1 MAGRLP
7 RGRSTKK
14 RSRGKRYLIVTNGKV
29 TEKEY
34 FEKLV
39 DLYGLRG
46 RVVID
51 KGAAGRD
58 PKTLVERAADLK
70 AKEDREA
77 RKERFDSWE
86 SVWAVTDVDGFSM
99 FAAQQL
105 ARQEAVGLA
114 VSNPCFEVWLIDHMI
129 VCPESCSETKACEK
143 KAQEL
148 GVTCS
153 RGKKSKSLEKSKA
166 IGFPI
171 TKERV
176 DKALQNAQ
184 GHNSDRKR
192 QVRLH
197 SVDQA
202 GKYSVW
208 TDVPSIVDCLRSSVQ
223 G

>member
-14 RSRGKRYLIVTNGKV
+14 RSRGKRYLIVINGKV

-34 FEKLV
+34 FERLV

-70 AKEDREA
+70 AKEDKEA
-77 RKERFDSWE
+77 RRERFDSWE
-86 SVWAVTDVDGFSM
+86 SVWAVTDVDAFSM

-184 GHNSDRKR
+184 VHNSDRKR

-208 TDVPSIVDCLRSSVQ
+208 TDVPSIVDCLRSSTQ
-223 G
+223 E

>member
-7 RGRSTKK
+7 RGRSTKR

-34 FEKLV
+34 FERLV

-70 AKEDREA
+70 AKEDKEA
-77 RKERFDSWE
+77 RRERFDSWE
-86 SVWAVTDVDGFSM
+86 SVWAVTDVDAFSM

-184 GHNSDRKR
+184 VHNSDRKR

-223 G
+223 E

>member
-148 GVTCS
+148 GATCS

-223 G
+223 E

>member
-34 FEKLV
+34 FERLV

-77 RKERFDSWE
+77 RRERFDSWE
-86 SVWAVTDVDGFSM
+86 SVWAVTDVDAFSM

-184 GHNSDRKR
+184 VHNSDRKR

-208 TDVPSIVDCLRSSVQ
+208 TDDPSIVDCLRSSTQ
-223 G
+223 E

>member
-1 MAGRLP
+1 M
-7 RGRSTKK
+7 
-14 RSRGKRYLIVTNGKV
+14 
-29 TEKEY
+29 
-34 FEKLV
+34 
-39 DLYGLRG
+39 
-46 RVVID
+46 
-51 KGAAGRD
+51 
-58 PKTLVERAADLK
+58 K
-70 AKEDREA
+70 AKEDKEA

-86 SVWAVTDVDGFSM
+86 SVWAVTDVDAFSM

-184 GHNSDRKR
+184 VHNSDRKR

-223 G
+223 E

>member
-29 TEKEY
+29 TEKEC

-223 G
+223 E

>member
-208 TDVPSIVDCLRSSVQ
+208 TDAPSIVDCLRSSVQ
-223 G
+223 E

>member
-34 FEKLV
+34 FERLV
-39 DLYGLRG
+39 DLYGLRS

-77 RKERFDSWE
+77 RRERFDSWE
-86 SVWAVTDVDGFSM
+86 SVWAVTDVDAFSM

-184 GHNSDRKR
+184 VHNSDRKR

-223 G
+223 E

>member
-34 FEKLV
+34 FERLV

-77 RKERFDSWE
+77 KRERFDSWE
-86 SVWAVTDVDGFSM
+86 SVWAVTDVDAFSM

-184 GHNSDRKR
+184 VHNSDRKR

-208 TDVPSIVDCLRSSVQ
+208 TDVPSIVDCLRSSTQ
-223 G
+223 E

>member
-1 MAGRLP
+1 
-7 RGRSTKK
+7 
-14 RSRGKRYLIVTNGKV
+14 
-29 TEKEY
+29 
-34 FEKLV
+34 
-39 DLYGLRG
+39 
-46 RVVID
+46 
-51 KGAAGRD
+51 
-58 PKTLVERAADLK
+58 
-70 AKEDREA
+70 
-77 RKERFDSWE
+77 
-86 SVWAVTDVDGFSM
+86 
-99 FAAQQL
+99 
-105 ARQEAVGLA
+105 
-114 VSNPCFEVWLIDHMI
+114 MI

-208 TDVPSIVDCLRSSVQ
+208 TDVPSIVDCLRSSTQ
-223 G
+223 E

>member
-153 RGKKSKSLEKSKA
+153 RGRRASHLKSRRQSAFRLRRNGWTRRYKMRRGTTRIASGRC
-166 IGFPI
+166 GFI
-171 TKERV
+171 
-176 DKALQNAQ
+176 LLI
-184 GHNSDRKR
+184 R
-192 QVRLH
+192 QA
-197 SVDQA
+197 SIQFGQMFQA
-202 GKYSVW
+202 
-208 TDVPSIVDCLRSSVQ
+208 
-223 G
+223 

>member
-34 FEKLV
+34 FERLV

-70 AKEDREA
+70 AKEDKEA
-77 RKERFDSWE
+77 RRERFDSWE
-86 SVWAVTDVDGFSM
+86 SVWAVTDVDAVSM

-184 GHNSDRKR
+184 VHNSDRKR

-223 G
+223 E

>member
-34 FEKLV
+34 FERLV

-70 AKEDREA
+70 AKEDKEA

-129 VCPESCSETKACEK
+129 VCPEFCSETKACEK

-223 G
+223 E

>member
-34 FEKLV
+34 FERLV

-70 AKEDREA
+70 AKEDKEA

-114 VSNPCFEVWLIDHMI
+114 ISNPCFEVWLIDHVI
-129 VCPESCSETKACEK
+129 VCPESCAETKACEK

-153 RGKKSKSLEKSKA
+153 RGKKSRSLEKSKA
-166 IGFPI
+166 IGFSI

-176 DKALQNAQ
+176 VKALQNAQ

-192 QVRLH
+192 QIRFH

-202 GKYSVW
+202 CKYSVW
-208 TDVPSIVDCLRSSVQ
+208 TDVPSIVDCLRSSTQ
-223 G
+223 E

>member
-34 FEKLV
+34 FERLV

-70 AKEDREA
+70 AKEDKEA

-129 VCPESCSETKACEK
+129 VCPEFCSETKA
-143 KAQEL
+143 
-148 GVTCS
+148 
-153 RGKKSKSLEKSKA
+153 
-166 IGFPI
+166 
-171 TKERV
+171 
-176 DKALQNAQ
+176 
-184 GHNSDRKR
+184 
-192 QVRLH
+192 
-197 SVDQA
+197 
-202 GKYSVW
+202 
-208 TDVPSIVDCLRSSVQ
+208 
-223 G
+223 

>member
-34 FEKLV
+34 FERLV

-70 AKEDREA
+70 AKEDKEA

-114 VSNPCFEVWLIDHMI
+114 ISNPCFEVWLIDHVI

-184 GHNSDRKR
+184 VHNSDRKR

-208 TDVPSIVDCLRSSVQ
+208 TDVPSIVDCLRSSTQ
-223 G
+223 E

>member
-34 FEKLV
+34 FERLV

-70 AKEDREA
+70 AKEDKEA
-77 RKERFDSWE
+77 RRERFDSWE
-86 SVWAVTDVDGFSM
+86 SVWAVTDVDAFSM

-184 GHNSDRKR
+184 VHNSDRKR

-208 TDVPSIVDCLRSSVQ
+208 TDVPSIVDCLRSSTQ
-223 G
+223 E

>member
-34 FEKLV
+34 FERLV

-70 AKEDREA
+70 AREDKEA
-77 RKERFDSWE
+77 RRERFDSWE
-86 SVWAVTDVDGFSM
+86 SVWAVTDVDAFSM

-223 G
+223 E

>member
-58 PKTLVERAADLK
+58 PKTLVERAVDLK
-70 AKEDREA
+70 AKAHSEA

-208 TDVPSIVDCLRSSVQ
+208 TDVPSIVDCLRSSTQ
-223 G
+223 E

>member
-34 FEKLV
+34 FERLV

-70 AKEDREA
+70 AKEDKEA

-86 SVWAVTDVDGFSM
+86 SVWAVTDVDAFSM

-184 GHNSDRKR
+184 VHNSDRKR

-223 G
+223 E

>member
-14 RSRGKRYLIVTNGKV
+14 RSRGKRYLIITNGKV

-34 FEKLV
+34 FERLV

-46 RVVID
+46 SVVID

-70 AKEDREA
+70 AKEDKEA
-77 RKERFDSWE
+77 RRERFDSWE

-99 FAAQQL
+99 FVAQQL

-129 VCPESCSETKACEK
+129 VCPEFCSETKACEK

-223 G
+223 E

>member
-34 FEKLV
+34 FERLV

-70 AKEDREA
+70 AKEDKEA
-77 RKERFDSWE
+77 RRERFDSWE
-86 SVWAVTDVDGFSM
+86 SVWAVTDVDALSM

-184 GHNSDRKR
+184 VHNSDRKR

-223 G
+223 E

>member
-34 FEKLV
+34 FERLV

-70 AKEDREA
+70 AKEDKEA

-208 TDVPSIVDCLRSSVQ
+208 TDVPSIVDCLRSSTQ
-223 G
+223 E

>member
-34 FEKLV
+34 FERLV

-70 AKEDREA
+70 AREDKEA
-77 RKERFDSWE
+77 RRERFDSWE
-86 SVWAVTDVDGFSM
+86 SVWAVTDVDAFSM

-184 GHNSDRKR
+184 VHNSDRKR

-223 G
+223 E

>member
-14 RSRGKRYLIVTNGKV
+14 RPRGKRYLIATNGKV

-34 FEKLV
+34 FERLI

-46 RVVID
+46 RVEID

-70 AKEDREA
+70 AREDKEA
-77 RKERFDSWE
+77 REGRFDSWE
-86 SVWAVTDVDGFSM
+86 SVWAVTDVDDFSM

-105 ARQEAVGLA
+105 AKQGGVGLA
-114 VSNPCFEVWLIDHMI
+114 VSNSCFEVWLIDHMI
-129 VCPESCSETKACEK
+129 VCPESCAETKACEK
-143 KAQEL
+143 KAREL
-148 GVTCS
+148 GVTCA

-166 IGFPI
+166 IGFSI

-223 G
+223 E

>member
-39 DLYGLRG
+39 DLYG

-208 TDVPSIVDCLRSSVQ
+208 TDVPSIVDCLRSSTQ
-223 G
+223 E

>member
-34 FEKLV
+34 FERLV

-70 AKEDREA
+70 AKEDKEA

-105 ARQEAVGLA
+105 ARQESVGLA

-129 VCPESCSETKACEK
+129 VCPEFCSETKACEK

-223 G
+223 E

>member
-58 PKTLVERAADLK
+58 PKTLVGRAADLK

-184 GHNSDRKR
+184 VHNSDRKR

-223 G
+223 E

>member
-34 FEKLV
+34 FERLV

-58 PKTLVERAADLK
+58 PKTLVEWAADLK
-70 AKEDREA
+70 AKEDKEA
-77 RKERFDSWE
+77 RRERFDSWE
-86 SVWAVTDVDGFSM
+86 SVWAVTDVDAFSM

-184 GHNSDRKR
+184 VHNSDRKR

-223 G
+223 E

>member
-34 FEKLV
+34 FERLV

-70 AKEDREA
+70 AKEDKEA
-77 RKERFDSWE
+77 RRERFDSWE
-86 SVWAVTDVDGFSM
+86 SVWAVTDVDAFSM
-99 FAAQQL
+99 FATQQL

-184 GHNSDRKR
+184 VHNSDRKR

-223 G
+223 E

>member
-58 PKTLVERAADLK
+58 PKTLVERAVDLK

-129 VCPESCSETKACEK
+129 VCPESCSETKACEGT
-143 KAQEL
+143 
-148 GVTCS
+148 GV
-153 RGKKSKSLEKSKA
+153 G
-166 IGFPI
+166 
-171 TKERV
+171 
-176 DKALQNAQ
+176 
-184 GHNSDRKR
+184 SDLLKGEEE
-192 QVRLH
+192 QV
-197 SVDQA
+197 
-202 GKYSVW
+202 
-208 TDVPSIVDCLRSSVQ
+208 T
-223 G
+223 

>member
-34 FEKLV
+34 FERLV

-77 RKERFDSWE
+77 RRERFDSWE
-86 SVWAVTDVDGFSM
+86 SVWAVTDVDAFSM

-184 GHNSDRKR
+184 VHNSDRKR

-208 TDVPSIVDCLRSSVQ
+208 TDVPSIVDCLRSSTQ
-223 G
+223 E

>member
-29 TEKEY
+29 TKKEY

>member
-166 IGFPI
+166 IDFPI

-223 G
+223 E

>member
-34 FEKLV
+34 FERLV

-70 AKEDREA
+70 AKEDKEA

-223 G
+223 E

>member
-34 FEKLV
+34 FERLV

-77 RKERFDSWE
+77 RRERFDSWE
-86 SVWAVTDVDGFSM
+86 SVWAVTDVDAFSM

-184 GHNSDRKR
+184 VHNSDRKR
-192 QVRLH
+192 QVWLH

-208 TDVPSIVDCLRSSVQ
+208 TDVPSIVDCLRSSTQ
-223 G
+223 E